1 MDLIKNNIR
10 LTIFALAIAAFGF
23 GNETSFGQ
31 DTVFLNSGRPIRGKV
46 ANSTPDAIQV
56 GTETV
61 SIQDIK
67 KISLAGEPRELG
79 RAKNDMDSGQYE
91 DAWAE
96 LQKITE
102 TQTGMVLQEQQYIEG
117 FLMGK
122 LSLQG
127 GSVST
132 ADARAKINQYL
143 QKYPNSFR
151 AYPLTELYGELLV
164 ATNELAQA
172 EVAFQKLSTASITDY
187 QIKNLFN
194 LGQTQLLL
202 EKFAAA
208 RTTFE
213 TLQNHKLNDVNAQ
226 NYKTLARCLAAK
238 ADVLSPQGQAEPA
251 QAVIEKIIK
260 NENPDN
266 TQLFAHCYNALGICH
281 LKNNDDK
288 GAALA
293 FLHTDLLFSTE
304 ADAHAEALYHLN
316 KLWSKMEQNDR
327 ANRSRQILNA
337 NYGNSIWKSKM
348 DTGS

>member
-1 MDLIKNNIR
+1 MELNKNNVR
-10 LTIFALAIAAFGF
+10 LTILALVIAAFGF
-23 GNETSFGQ
+23 ANENSFGQ
-31 DTVFLNSGRPIRGKV
+31 DSVFLIGGRPIRGKI
-46 ANSTPDAIQV
+46 ANSTPDTIQV

-61 SIQDIK
+61 SIQDFK
-67 KISLAGEPRELG
+67 KISLAGEPSELKYARIDIDQG
-79 RAKNDMDSGQYE
+79 KYN
-91 DAWAE
+91 DAWE
-96 LQKITE
+96 KLQKITE
-102 TQTGMVLQEQQYIEG
+102 TQTGMVLQEQQYVES

-127 GSVST
+127 GSIST
-132 ADARAKINQYL
+132 ADARTKINQYL

-151 AYPLTELYGELLV
+151 VYPLTELHGELLV
-164 ATNELAQA
+164 AANELAQA
-172 EVAFQKLSTASITDY
+172 EAAFQQLSSAKVANY

-202 EKFAAA
+202 DKFAAA
-208 RTTFE
+208 KTTFE
-213 TLQNHKLNDVNAQ
+213 ILQNHELNDVNAQ
-226 NYKTLARCLAAK
+226 NYKTLARCQAAK
-238 ADVLSPQGQAEPA
+238 AYVLSPQGQAEPA

>member
-1 MDLIKNNIR
+1 
-10 LTIFALAIAAFGF
+10 
-23 GNETSFGQ
+23 
-31 DTVFLNSGRPIRGKV
+31 
-46 ANSTPDAIQV
+46 
-56 GTETV
+56 
-61 SIQDIK
+61 
-67 KISLAGEPRELG
+67 
-79 RAKNDMDSGQYE
+79 MDSGQYD

-102 TQTGMVLQEQQYIEG
+102 TQTGIVLQEQQYIES

-132 ADARAKINQYL
+132 ADARSKIGQYL

-151 AYPLTELYGELLV
+151 VYPLTELHGELLV
-164 ATNELAQA
+164 AANELAQA
-172 EVAFQKLSTASITDY
+172 EAAFEQLSSASITDY

-202 EKFAAA
+202 EKFTAA
-208 RTTFE
+208 RATFE
-213 TLQNHKLNDVNAQ
+213 TLQNHKLNDINAQ
-226 NYKTLARCLAAK
+226 NYKTLARCQAAK
-238 ADVLSPQGQAEPA
+238 AYVLSPEGQIEPA

-266 TQLFAHCYNALGICH
+266 SQLFAHCYNALGICH

-327 ANRSRQILNA
+327 ANRARQILNA

-348 DTGS
+348 DAGS